1 MTAGRN
7 DTRHDRNARKPMST
21 PLNGTVQN
29 IPMLTVTDRQHHD
42 DTQTHD
48 TEHERRHD
56 IRHGQHERDGQH
68 AEPDHRQRP
77 ADVADTAADRPH
89 PVAICGIRC
98 HQNSLPC
105 SCLALPFL
113 APCGSALAPG
123 TPVARAPEG
132 RGGFDAACRGAAVD
146 GIGGAE
152 DAADAA
158 PSGTACTG
166 DAADG
171 AGDSG

>member
-56 IRHGQHERDGQH
+56 RECDRGHE
-68 AEPDHRQRP
+68 AERENQREIAIVLLGVLVDLHHLLDATGRLRSAQLLVFCHR
-77 ADVADTAADRPH
+77 
-89 PVAICGIRC
+89 
-98 HQNSLPC
+98 
-105 SCLALPFL
+105 F
-113 APCGSALAPG
+113 
-123 TPVARAPEG
+123 
-132 RGGFDAACRGAAVD
+132 
-146 GIGGAE
+146 
-152 DAADAA
+152 
-158 PSGTACTG
+158 
-166 DAADG
+166 
-171 AGDSG
+171 

>member
-1 MTAGRN
+1 
-7 DTRHDRNARKPMST
+7 MST

-77 ADVADTAADRPH
+77 ADVA
-89 PVAICGIRC
+89 
-98 HQNSLPC
+98 
-105 SCLALPFL
+105 
-113 APCGSALAPG
+113 
-123 TPVARAPEG
+123 
-132 RGGFDAACRGAAVD
+132 
-146 GIGGAE
+146 
-152 DAADAA
+152 ADAA